1 MEKFLLVLL
10 SVILVIGCFASCSEE
25 TPEIKPMAAPADEI
39 TVTKTFSAKDEM
51 GLQMEIVISG
61 YASEGLNQKLY
72 VKKGEAFNV
81 EVRVKNITER
91 DILHLSSTSCHG
103 SEHDHL
109 HDLQFYIQDGEGHSL
124 APAWSAWYTCP
135 EMMAVWSIPA
145 GKTCTWSFTI
155 TPDVEMTEDGFRDFF
170 GTIAFSY
177 AHWNN
182 GVDTKND
189 LQIATSVFIKVFE
202 FTTNK
207 NK

>member
-1 MEKFLLVLL
+1 MKKFLLVLL

-61 YASEGLNQKLY
+61 YASESLNQKLY
-72 VKKGEAFNV
+72 VKNGEAFNV
-81 EVRVKNITER
+81 EVRVKNLTER
-91 DILHLSSTSCHG
+91 DILHLSSTLCHD

-155 TPDVEMTEDGFRDFF
+155 TPDVEITEDGFRDFF
-170 GTIAFSY
+170 GTISFAYSY
-177 AHWNN
+177 TDEGN
-182 GVDTKND
+182 K
-189 LQIATSVFIKVFE
+189 
-202 FTTNK
+202 TTNDHK
-207 NK
+207 ISTELSVKVYEFSAQ